1 MARPSNPGDVV
12 APLLAYLRERFPL
25 SSAHEALVRSMAV
38 PITLARGGQLQRA
51 GEIADQT
58 CFVVKGL
65 LRSYALDEDGHEHIL
80 RFAAEGWWL
89 GDPESARKRTPT
101 RIFFEAIEPSLVL
114 RISHRDHER
123 MMETIPGHAISYAK
137 GIQSWGAA
145 RERWILGNLTGTAEE
160 RYREFLDTYP
170 GIAARVPQRMIA
182 SYLGLAPETLSRV
195 RRRFAKKSPPRPPR
209 DGSRTRRPPPP
220 GSGSD

>member
-1 MARPSNPGDVV
+1 VARPSNPGDVV

-25 SSAHEALVRSMAV
+25 SPEHEALVRSMAV
-38 PITLARGGQLQRA
+38 PITLARGEQLQRA

-65 LRSYALDEDGHEHIL
+65 LRSYALDQDGHEHIL

-89 GDPESARKRTPT
+89 GDPESARKHTPT
-101 RIFFEAIEPSLVL
+101 RVFFEAIEPSIVL
-114 RISHRDHER
+114 RISRLDHER
-123 MMETIPGHAISYAK
+123 MMETIPGHAISYAR
-137 GIQSWGAA
+137 GMQAWGAA
-145 RERWILGNLTGTAEE
+145 RERWILSNLTGTAKE

-170 GIAARVPQRMIA
+170 DIAARVPQRMIA

-195 RRRFAKKSPPRPPR
+195 RRRFAKKSPSHG
-209 DGSRTRRPPPP
+209 DGSRTRRPPRP

>member
-1 MARPSNPGDVV
+1 MARPSIPADVV

-25 SSAHEALVRSMAV
+25 SEEHAGLVRSMAV
-38 PITLARGGQLQRA
+38 PIALARGEQLQRA

-65 LRSYALDEDGHEHIL
+65 LRSYALDEDGYEHIL

-89 GDPESARKRTPT
+89 GDPESARKREPT
-101 RIFFEAIEPSLVL
+101 QVFFEAIEPSIVL
-114 RISHRDHER
+114 RISRHDHER

-137 GIQSWGAA
+137 GMQAWGAA
-145 RERWILGNLTGTAEE
+145 RERWILGNLTATAED
-160 RYREFLDTYP
+160 RYREFLATYP
-170 GIAARVPQRMIA
+170 QIAARVPQRMIA

-209 DGSRTRRPPPP
+209 DASQTRRRPPP